1 MKKITLIIPLCI
13 SLIVFWSCSHKYNY
27 SKYYSYMANR
37 YVKVYEL
44 TINPQFILNFMIL
57 HQDSNEQDSCGVY
70 EYNTGPTGD
79 KMIIGEWNIKND
91 TLTLHPHGIYK
102 YSKSKITN
110 FKLAKDSDNYL
121 DTMVYRYL
129 IRNDELIDVTD
140 YSGFHRFMNEEFV
153 FDRREYTYDSTDTWP
168 AFKLV
173 PFK

>member
-37 YVKVYEL
+37 YVKVYEN
-44 TINPQFILNFMIL
+44 TIHPQYFVSFVIL
-57 HQDSNEQDSCGVY
+57 HQNSNEQDSCGIY
-70 EYNTGPTGD
+70 EYNNASWNTKT
-79 KMIIGEWNIKND
+79 IIGGWNIKND
-91 TLTLHPHGIYK
+91 TLTLHPHSIYT
-102 YSKSKITN
+102 YSNSKITDIISV
-110 FKLAKDSDNYL
+110 KDSDIYM
-121 DTMVYRYL
+121 DTMIHNYL

-140 YSGFHRFMNEEFV
+140 YSDFYRLWNEEFV
-153 FDRREYTYDSTDTWP
+153 FDRREYTYDSTNTWP

>member
-1 MKKITLIIPLCI
+1 
-13 SLIVFWSCSHKYNY
+13 
-27 SKYYSYMANR
+27 MANR

-70 EYNTGPTGD
+70 EYNTGPTGN
-79 KMIIGEWNIKND
+79 KMIIGGWNIKND
-91 TLTLHPHGIYK
+91 TLTLHPHSIYT
-102 YSKSKITN
+102 YSNSKITDIISV
-110 FKLAKDSDNYL
+110 KDSDIYL
-121 DTMVYRYL
+121 DTMVCRYL

-140 YSGFHRFMNEEFV
+140 YSGFHRFMNEEFG
-153 FDRREYTYDSTDTWP
+153 FDRKYTYDSTDTWP

>member
-79 KMIIGEWNIKND
+79 KMIIGGWNIKND
-91 TLTLHPHGIYK
+91 TLTLHPHSIYT
-102 YSKSKITN
+102 YSNSKITDIISV
-110 FKLAKDSDNYL
+110 KDSDIYM
-121 DTMVYRYL
+121 DTMIHNYL

-140 YSGFHRFMNEEFV
+140 YSVYQKFRLEEFGPILGK
-153 FDRREYTYDSTDTWP
+153 FTYDSTKTRP

>member
-37 YVKVYEL
+37 YVKVYEN

-70 EYNTGPTGD
+70 ELNAGPRVGET
-79 KMIIGEWNIKND
+79 IIGEWNIKND
-91 TLTLHPHGIYK
+91 TLTLHPHSIYT
-102 YSKSKITN
+102 YSNSKITDIISV
-110 FKLAKDSDNYL
+110 KDSDIYM
-121 DTMVYRYL
+121 DTMVHSYL

-140 YSGFHRFMNEEFV
+140 YSDFYRLWNEEFE
-153 FDRREYTYDSTDTWP
+153 FDRREYTYDSTNTWP

>member
-1 MKKITLIIPLCI
+1 
-13 SLIVFWSCSHKYNY
+13 
-27 SKYYSYMANR
+27 MANR

-121 DTMVYRYL
+121 DTMVYR
-129 IRNDELIDVTD
+129 
-140 YSGFHRFMNEEFV
+140 
-153 FDRREYTYDSTDTWP
+153 
-168 AFKLV
+168 
-173 PFK
+173 

>member
-37 YVKVYEL
+37 YVKVYEN

-70 EYNTGPTGD
+70 ELNAGPRVGET
-79 KMIIGEWNIKND
+79 IIGEWNIKND
-91 TLTLHPHGIYK
+91 TLTLHPHSIYT
-102 YSKSKITN
+102 YSNSKITDIIS
-110 FKLAKDSDNYL
+110 AKDPDIYF
-121 DTMVYRYL
+121 DTMVCRYL

-140 YSGFHRFMNEEFV
+140 YSDFHRLRNEEFV
-153 FDRREYTYDSTDTWP
+153 FDRREYTYDSTNTWP
-168 AFKLV
+168 SFKLV

>member
-57 HQDSNEQDSCGVY
+57 HQNSNEQDSCGVY

-79 KMIIGEWNIKND
+79 KMIIGGWNIKND
-91 TLTLHPHGIYK
+91 TLTLHPHSIYT
-102 YSKSKITN
+102 YSNSKITDIISV
-110 FKLAKDSDNYL
+110 KDSDIYM
-121 DTMVYRYL
+121 DTMIHNYL

-140 YSGFHRFMNEEFV
+140 YSVYQKFRLEEFGPILGK
-153 FDRREYTYDSTDTWP
+153 FTYDSTKTRP

>member
-37 YVKVYEL
+37 YVKVYES

-57 HQDSNEQDSCGVY
+57 HQNSNEQDSCGVY
-70 EYNTGPTGD
+70 ELNAGPGGGET
-79 KMIIGEWNIKND
+79 IIGEWNIKND
-91 TLTLHPHGIYK
+91 TLTLHPHSIYT
-102 YSKSKITN
+102 YSNSKITDIISV
-110 FKLAKDSDNYL
+110 KDSDIYM
-121 DTMVYRYL
+121 DTMIHNYL

-140 YSGFHRFMNEEFV
+140 YSVYQKFRLEEFGPILGK
-153 FDRREYTYDSTDTWP
+153 FTYDSTKTRP

>member
-1 MKKITLIIPLCI
+1 
-13 SLIVFWSCSHKYNY
+13 
-27 SKYYSYMANR
+27 MANR

-70 EYNTGPTGD
+70 ELNAGPGGGET
-79 KMIIGEWNIKND
+79 IIGEWNIKND

-140 YSGFHRFMNEEFV
+140 YSGFHRFMNEEFG
-153 FDRREYTYDSTDTWP
+153 FDRREYTYDSTNTWP
-168 AFKLV
+168 SFKLI

>member
-1 MKKITLIIPLCI
+1 
-13 SLIVFWSCSHKYNY
+13 
-27 SKYYSYMANR
+27 MANR
-37 YVKVYEL
+37 YVKVYEN

-79 KMIIGEWNIKND
+79 KMIIGGWNIKND
-91 TLTLHPHGIYK
+91 TLTLHPHSIYT
-102 YSKSKITN
+102 YSKSKITDIISV
-110 FKLAKDSDNYL
+110 KDSDIYL
-121 DTMVYRYL
+121 DTMVCRYL

-153 FDRREYTYDSTDTWP
+153 FDRREYTYDSTDMEP
-168 AFKLV
+168 AFKLI

>member
-1 MKKITLIIPLCI
+1 
-13 SLIVFWSCSHKYNY
+13 
-27 SKYYSYMANR
+27 MANR
-37 YVKVYEL
+37 YVKVYEN
-44 TINPQFILNFMIL
+44 TIHPQYFVSFVIL
-57 HQDSNEQDSCGVY
+57 HQNSNEQDSCGVY

-79 KMIIGEWNIKND
+79 KMIIGKWNIKND

-121 DTMVYRYL
+121 DTMVCRYL

-140 YSGFHRFMNEEFV
+140 YSDFYRLRNEEFV

>member
-1 MKKITLIIPLCI
+1 
-13 SLIVFWSCSHKYNY
+13 
-27 SKYYSYMANR
+27 
-37 YVKVYEL
+37 
-44 TINPQFILNFMIL
+44 MIL

-70 EYNTGPTGD
+70 ELNAGPGGGET
-79 KMIIGEWNIKND
+79 IIGEWNIKND

>member
-1 MKKITLIIPLCI
+1 
-13 SLIVFWSCSHKYNY
+13 
-27 SKYYSYMANR
+27 MANR
-37 YVKVYEL
+37 YVKVYES
-44 TINPQFILNFMIL
+44 TIEPQFILNFIIL
-57 HQDSNEQDSCGVY
+57 HQNSNEQDSCGVY

-79 KMIIGEWNIKND
+79 KMIIGKWNIKND

-110 FKLAKDSDNYL
+110 FKLAKDSDIYL
-121 DTMVYRYL
+121 DTMVCRYL

-153 FDRREYTYDSTDTWP
+153 FDRREYTYDSTNTRP
-168 AFKLV
+168 AFKLI

>member
-37 YVKVYEL
+37 YVKVYEN

-70 EYNTGPTGD
+70 ELNAGPRVGET
-79 KMIIGEWNIKND
+79 IIGEWNIKND
-91 TLTLHPHGIYK
+91 TLTLHPHSIYT
-102 YSKSKITN
+102 YSKSKITDIISV
-110 FKLAKDSDNYL
+110 KDSDIYL
-121 DTMVYRYL
+121 DTMVCRYL

-140 YSGFHRFMNEEFV
+140 YSGFHRFMNEEFG
-153 FDRREYTYDSTDTWP
+153 FDRKYTYDSTNTRP